1 LSDDLSIKTIAD
13 FGAGSS
19 ACQAGATRY
28 FLVREKFRDCK
39 KWAFF
44 SFPTREVIA
53 EIIVIQSAHFCK
65 NKIVRRFGNLL
76 ASAEAGN

>member
-13 FGAGSS
+13 FGAGSK

-39 KWAFF
+39 NGHF
-44 SFPTREVIA
+44 SHFRPEKLSLKLLSYNLHIFAKTRLSDDFAI
-53 EIIVIQSAHFCK
+53 C
-65 NKIVRRFGNLL
+65 
-76 ASAEAGN
+76 